1 MKVKM
6 KRSAGD
12 GFGCRLLEGE
22 TGEVSQQVGEKLVAY
37 GIAEHIPD
45 PPKPLPPPV
54 EEPVEP
60 AQEPELLKAIPAEPA
75 IAMAKPPAV
84 QSAPPLQ
91 VRKGSHSK
99 YSKR

>member
-6 KRSAGD
+6 IRTAGE
-12 GFGCRLLEGE
+12 GFGCSLLEGE

-37 GIAEHIPD
+37 GIAEHVPD

-54 EEPVEP
+54 EES
-60 AQEPELLKAIPAEPA
+60 ELLKAIPAEPA

-91 VRKGSHSK
+91 VRKGAHPK
-99 YSKR
+99 TFKR